1 MIQRSKSKNGDQIKV
16 TFALPQDHAHSPQAV
31 VGDFNQ
37 WDPTVNPMKRRS
49 NNTYSATITLATGQR
64 YAFRYLC
71 EGNQWCND
79 DDADGHEPNVFGSHN
94 SILIT

>member
-1 MIQRSKSKNGDQIKV
+1 MLQRSKSKKSDQVKV
-16 TFALPQDHAHSPQAV
+16 TFTLPNDHTLQPQAV

-37 WDPTVNPMKRRS
+37 WNPTANPLKRRS
-49 NNTYSATITLATGQR
+49 NHTYSATVTLATGRR

-71 EGNQWCND
+71 AGNHWCD
-79 DDADGHEPNVFGSHN
+79 EAAADAYEPNVFGTQN

>member
-1 MIQRSKSKNGDQIKV
+1 MLQRSKSKNSAQVKV
-16 TFALPQDHAHSPQAV
+16 TFTLANDHTPQPQAV

-37 WDPTVNPMKRRS
+37 WDPTVNPLKRRS
-49 NNTYSATITLATGQR
+49 NNTYSTTVTLATGQR

-71 EGNQWCND
+71 EGTHWCD
-79 DDADGHEPNVFGSHN
+79 EADADAHEPNVFGTQN